1 MEEMKFGFSL
11 DEVIGRV
18 NTCSSEQRID
28 MLSFIPE
35 ESNQCIELRTD
46 FSGYRCLARLP
57 N

>member
-18 NTCSSEQRID
+18 NACSSEQRID

-35 ESNQCIELRTD
+35 ENNALGQEQISLSTD
-46 FSGYRCLARLP
+46 A
-57 N
+57 